1 MKDIFIA
8 RQPIFD
14 SRQRVIAYELLYR
27 SDGKTKLAGDFT
39 DEAMSSSVLVDG
51 VLGMGLKKLTEGHT
65 AFINL
70 SEKMLFDGTVELLDP
85 TSVVIEILESVRPT
99 EKLVDQCRA
108 LVAKGYRLALDDF
121 VFEEAY
127 RPLLGLVEF
136 VKIDLADTS
145 QDVAAVVEILKP
157 FGIKLLA
164 EKVENIEIHERCVE
178 LGFEYFQGFH
188 YFRPETVS
196 KRDVSA
202 QSLTIVRLMN
212 MLQDENAA
220 DRSIEEAFRSDPALT
235 YKLLRIVNSAAL
247 GGRGVQ
253 SIPHALRLLGRQPL
267 HRWLCLLLVAVGKG
281 GGDVRLEI
289 IKASLLRGRMCEALA
304 EVVHGPIRSEMPS
317 GGAMFLVGLFARIDQ
332 LLGAPVVEILEDIDV
347 TPAVREALLERTGHA
362 GTILKAAEAYAD
374 AEWTLAETGM
384 ATVGGDPDALP
395 EIYLDALTWAS
406 SKMSAHTEEAA

>member
-1 MKDIFIA
+1 MKDIYIA

-14 SRQRVIAYELLYR
+14 SRQRVVAYELLYR
-27 SDGKTKLAGDFT
+27 GDGTIEVAGDLT
-39 DEAMSSSVLVDG
+39 DDTMSSSVLVDG
-51 VLGMGLKKLTEGHT
+51 VLGIGLNKLTEGHT

-70 SEKMLFDGTVELLDP
+70 SEKMLFDGTVDLLDP
-85 TSVVIEILESVRPT
+85 TAVVIEILETVRPT
-99 EKLVDQCRA
+99 AELVDQCRT

-136 VKIDLADTS
+136 VKIDLRNSS

-157 FGIKLLA
+157 FGVKLLA
-164 EKVENIEIHERCVE
+164 EKVENVEVHERCVD

-196 KRDVSA
+196 KREAGS
-202 QSLTIVRLMN
+202 QTITIVRLMN
-212 MLQDENAA
+212 MLQDETAT
-220 DRSIEEAFRSDPALT
+220 DRTIEETFRSDPTLT

-253 SIPHALRLLGRQPL
+253 SIPHALRLLGREPL

-304 EVVHGPIRSEMPS
+304 GVVRGPIRREIPS
-317 GGAMFLVGLFARIDQ
+317 GGAMFLIGLFARIDQ
-332 LLGAPVVEILEDIDV
+332 ILGTPVVEILEDIDV
-347 TPAVREALLERTGHA
+347 TQDVRNALLERSGHA

-374 AEWTLAETGM
+374 AEWEEAEAGL
-384 ATVGGDPDALP
+384 VKIGGDPNALP

-406 SKMSAHTEEAA
+406 SRMSMHTDAAA